1 MLSVVKK
8 CLLQRILASA
18 NLQYL
23 QLTCSFHFHFF
34 VCFMKRFP
42 EISTLLTEYCS
53 MILFSGI
60 LFSDVIVGGLLLF
73 FTYVV
78 EAFLEIRVYFETHL

>member
-1 MLSVVKK
+1 
-8 CLLQRILASA
+8 
-18 NLQYL
+18 
-23 QLTCSFHFHFF
+23 
-34 VCFMKRFP
+34 MKRFP

-73 FTYVV
+73 FTYIV
-78 EAFLEIRVYFETHL
+78 EAFLEIRVYFETPL